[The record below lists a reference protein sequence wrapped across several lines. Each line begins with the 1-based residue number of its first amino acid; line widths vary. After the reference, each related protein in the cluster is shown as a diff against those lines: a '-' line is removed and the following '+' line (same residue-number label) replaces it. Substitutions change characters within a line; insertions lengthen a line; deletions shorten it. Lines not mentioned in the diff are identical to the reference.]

1 MRLHGSGNCLLGV
14 DITSSAV
21 RLVELRRMADGT
33 QLESFAVCPVAEGA
47 VAERRIHNPED
58 VVRALSEAVRH
69 ARPVANQAVI
79 ALPSS
84 AIISK
89 VIELP
94 LTLDDDEEIEALIS
108 LQSDQHIPFPFHD
121 VAFDFQR
128 LGVNARDAERQ
139 DVLLVACRNQ
149 DISQLQDIVTR
160 SGLVAAA
167 VDAEPFVIE
176 RALAALCQQLASR
189 LRPHDGVAFVDVGS
203 STSSFYV
210 FHEGRI
216 AYSRHMTLGM
226 TVPDTLP
233 PENLAQDTRGL
244 YQPESVSF
252 GLADGVVDAAY
263 GTHGTDD
270 RTPEAFCDTL
280 ATQVERA
287 QQLYCTTHSQPEVSR
302 IFLAGDA
309 TLLAGLEER
318 LAGLCAGGVMI
329 VNPFSGMSISANVSS
344 QRLQAH
350 APELLIACELAMRAR
365 P

>member
-21 RLVELRRMADGT
+21 RLVELRRLADGI
-33 QLESFAVCPVAEGA
+33 QLESFAVCPIAEGA
-47 VAERRIHNPED
+47 VVERRIHNPED
-58 VVRALSEAVRH
+58 VVRALSEAVRQ
-69 ARPVANQAVI
+69 AGPVANRAVI

-160 SGLVAAA
+160 AGLVAAV

-176 RALAALCQQLASR
+176 RVLAALCQQLVS
-189 LRPHDGVAFVDVGS
+189 LLGPHDGVAVVDVGS
-203 STSSFYV
+203 STSFFHVFY
-210 FHEGRI
+210 EGRI
-216 AYSRHMTLGM
+216 AYSRHMTVGM
-226 TVPDTLP
+226 AAPDNLL
-233 PENLAQDTRGL
+233 PENLAQDTRGF
-244 YQPESVSF
+244 YQPEPVSF
-252 GLADGVVDAAY
+252 RLGDAVADAIDGALGVDNY
-263 GTHGTDD
+263 
-270 RTPEAFCDTL
+270 RSEAFCDTL
-280 ATQVERA
+280 ATQIERA

-302 IFLAGDA
+302 ILLAGDA
-309 TLLAGLEER
+309 TLLAGLEKR
-318 LAGLCAGGVMI
+318 LARLCPGDVMI
-329 VNPFSGMSISANVSS
+329 VNPFSGMTIGANVSS
-344 QRLQAH
+344 QRLQVH
-350 APELLIACELAMRAR
+350 APELLMACGLAMRAH